1 MTRIVAVLG
10 TLVLLLTA
18 GCAGGRDVGRLADD
32 AYAAWTA
39 WGLSSYEYTLT
50 SSCGERALH
59 GEFRVTVS
67 DGTVT
72 TVEPLDETAT
82 DTLSWVPR
90 AGEDVPTVS
99 ELLGRILDA
108 PDDVREAEFDA
119 DGFPRHVVFDPMPN
133 AIDDEEC
140 YDVTDLQAAG

>member
-1 MTRIVAVLG
+1 MTRTVAVLG
-10 TLVLLLTA
+10 ALVVLLTA
-18 GCAGGRDVGRLADD
+18 GCAGGRDVGELADD

-59 GEFRVTVS
+59 GEFRVTVV
-67 DGTVT
+67 DGAVT
-72 TVEPLDETAT
+72 AVEPVDETAT
-82 DTLSWVPR
+82 DTLSWVPT

-99 ELLGRILDA
+99 ELLGRIADA
-108 PDDVREAEFDA
+108 PDDVREAVFDA
-119 DGFPRHVVFDPMPN
+119 DGIPTHVVFDPEPD

-140 YDVTDLQAAG
+140 YDLTDVQPAG